1 MVQSGRIFGTPHCTT
16 TRLFDLESKM
26 MSKQRLYFDRVSEF
40 DRGRR
45 IVAYRDCGFSFRE
58 IGSRVGRNQTTVM
71 RICDSWMQ
79 EEWNEIVFTD
89 ESQFCLQHHDGRIRV
104 WKNRGERMLNSCVMH
119 RHIGPASGIMV
130 WGGIGYHSRTPLVRI
145 AGTLNS
151 QRYIFESCIVCGL
164 IDPTV
169 DRNLSC
175 RCDRFFVLEDF
186 VIFQWPLTFRAGSTV
201 RNTITKQKVEIGNTK
216 DVVYRIPCKSCNVS
230 YIGET
235 GRFLGTRLQEHKSSW
250 KYAKERF
257 AMVEHGL
264 RSGHQPDWENTST
277 IYRGIQN
284 SHHRKFLEAIASMK
298 DPASVNRY
306 EEIPEPYLSLLT

>member
-1 MVQSGRIFGTPHCTT
+1 MSPILGNKNESNGYLPFLDI
-16 TRLFDLESKM
+16 LFENKLNY
-26 MSKQRLYFDRVSEF
+26 L
-40 DRGRR
+40 
-45 IVAYRDCGFSFRE
+45 
-58 IGSRVGRNQTTVM
+58 QTTVF
-71 RICDSWMQ
+71 RKPSHSPLYLHANSFGPISHKIFLVKTLTKRAFTHCSTDKLKYIELNTIQ
-79 EEWNEIVFTD
+79 EELISNGYTKEFIKKHSYKINSFHSKT
-89 ESQFCLQHHDGRIRV
+89 ELKNKCIMPYGAGAERIAHIL
-104 WKNRGERMLNSCVMH
+104 KN
-119 RHIGPASGIMV
+119 SGI
-130 WGGIGYHSRTPLVRI
+130 T
-145 AGTLNS
+145 
-151 QRYIFESCIVCGL
+151 
-164 IDPTV
+164 TV
-169 DRNLSC
+169 FKNAPSLKT
-175 RCDRFFVLEDF
+175 
-186 VIFQWPLTFRAGSTV
+186 IV

-284 SHHRKFLEAIASMK
+284 SHQRKFLEAIASMK

-306 EEIPEPYLSLLT
+306 ENIPEPYLSLST